1 MTTAVASATSGV
13 KSLRIEILPKL
24 PGARGLP
31 PSSPTPAPEP
41 SGAAA
46 RVNMPLPCRQCW
58 RRIGFGAS
66 RNGWTAQME

>member
-46 RVNMPLPCRQCW
+46 RVNTPLPCRQCW
-58 RRIGFGAS
+58 WRIGLGAS
-66 RNGWTAQME
+66 GNGWTAQME